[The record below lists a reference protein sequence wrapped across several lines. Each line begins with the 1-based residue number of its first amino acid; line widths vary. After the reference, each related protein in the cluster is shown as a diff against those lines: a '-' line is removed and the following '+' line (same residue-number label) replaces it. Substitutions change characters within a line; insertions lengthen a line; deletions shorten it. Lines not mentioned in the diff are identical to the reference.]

1 MKKWMV
7 VILLIAALGGA
18 LYGIYAFQE
27 KKQESK
33 PVAETNVLNE
43 AKVIELLDNK
53 NIEERQR
60 ILKLAAKSPDQVI
73 ALNSLILKLTYSKEL
88 KRKELDEL
96 VKLQRSQF
104 SPELLERNE
113 ETDQQ
118 LKVWMETERQ
128 KNQKIKVVDFK
139 ALAPYNM
146 EKVKYDGIARQTVRV
161 SVVFYTNVRGNN
173 YYIDYLLYEDDQKQW
188 KIAGWAKGEEFLVT
202 E

>member
-7 VILLIAALGGA
+7 VILLIAALGGV

-33 PVAETNVLNE
+33 PAAETNVLNE

>member
-7 VILLIAALGGA
+7 VILLIAALGGV

-33 PVAETNVLNE
+33 PAAETNVLNE

-104 SPELLERNE
+104 TPELLERNE

-161 SVVFYTNVRGNN
+161 SVVFYTNIRGNN

>member
-1 MKKWMV
+1 MKKWIV
-7 VILLIAALGGA
+7 VILLIAALGGV
-18 LYGIYAFQE
+18 LYGIYVFQQ

-33 PVAETNVLNE
+33 PTEETNVLNE
-43 AKVIELLDNK
+43 AKVIELLDSK
-53 NIEERQR
+53 NTEERQR

-73 ALNSLILKLTYSKEL
+73 ALNSLILKLTYSKEW

-104 SPELLERNE
+104 TPELLEKNG
-113 ETDQQ
+113 ETEQQ

>member
-1 MKKWMV
+1 MKKWIV
-7 VILLIAALGGA
+7 VILLIAVLGGA

-33 PVAETNVLNE
+33 PVAETNALNE
-43 AKVIELLDNK
+43 AKVIELLDDK
-53 NIEERQR
+53 NAAERQR
-60 ILKLAAKSPDQVI
+60 ILQLAAKSPDQVI
-73 ALNSLILKLTYSKEL
+73 ALNSLILKITYSRDLKKE
-88 KRKELDEL
+88 EMDEL
-96 VKLQRSQF
+96 IKLQRSQF
-104 SPELLERNE
+104 SPELLEKNE
-113 ETDQQ
+113 EESQQ
-118 LKVWMETERQ
+118 LKVWAEVERQ
-128 KNQKIKVVDFK
+128 RNQKVKIVDFK

>member
-1 MKKWMV
+1 MKKWIV
-7 VILLIAALGGA
+7 VILLIAALGGV
-18 LYGIYAFQE
+18 LYGIYAFQQ

-33 PVAETNVLNE
+33 PTEETNVLNE
-43 AKVIELLDNK
+43 AKVIELLDSK
-53 NIEERQR
+53 NTEERQR

-73 ALNSLILKLTYSKEL
+73 ALNSLILKLTYSKEW

-104 SPELLERNE
+104 TPELLEKNG
-113 ETDQQ
+113 ETEQQ

-146 EKVKYDGIARQTVRV
+146 EKVKYDGIARPTVRV

>member
-1 MKKWMV
+1 MKKWIV
-7 VILLIAALGGA
+7 VILLIAALGGV
-18 LYGIYAFQE
+18 LYGIYALQE

-33 PVAETNVLNE
+33 PAAETNVLNE

>member
-1 MKKWMV
+1 MKKWIV
-7 VILLIAALGGA
+7 VILLIAALGGV

-33 PVAETNVLNE
+33 PAAETNVLNE

-73 ALNSLILKLTYSKEL
+73 ALNSLILKLTYNKEL

-104 SPELLERNE
+104 TPELLEKNE

-146 EKVKYDGIARQTVRV
+146 EKVKYDGIARPTVRV

>member
-1 MKKWMV
+1 MKKWIV
-7 VILLIAALGGA
+7 VILLIAVLGGA

-33 PVAETNVLNE
+33 PTEETNVLNE
-43 AKVIELLDNK
+43 AKVIELLDSK
-53 NIEERQR
+53 NTEERQR

-73 ALNSLILKLTYSKEL
+73 ALNSLILKLTYSKEW

-104 SPELLERNE
+104 TPELLEKNG
-113 ETDQQ
+113 ETEQQ

>member
-1 MKKWMV
+1 MKKWIV
-7 VILLIAALGGA
+7 VILLIAALGGV

-33 PVAETNVLNE
+33 PAAETNVLNE

>member
-1 MKKWMV
+1 MKKWIV
-7 VILLIAALGGA
+7 VILLIAALGGV

-33 PVAETNVLNE
+33 PAAETNVLNE

-73 ALNSLILKLTYSKEL
+73 ALNSLILKLTYSKEW

-104 SPELLERNE
+104 TPELLEKNG
-113 ETDQQ
+113 ETEQQ

>member
-1 MKKWMV
+1 
-7 VILLIAALGGA
+7 
-18 LYGIYAFQE
+18 
-27 KKQESK
+27 
-33 PVAETNVLNE
+33 
-43 AKVIELLDNK
+43 
-53 NIEERQR
+53 
-60 ILKLAAKSPDQVI
+60 
-73 ALNSLILKLTYSKEL
+73 
-88 KRKELDEL
+88 
-96 VKLQRSQF
+96 
-104 SPELLERNE
+104 
-113 ETDQQ
+113 
-118 LKVWMETERQ
+118 METERQ

>member
-33 PVAETNVLNE
+33 PAAETNVLNE

-146 EKVKYDGIARQTVRV
+146 EKVKYDGIARPTVRV

>member
-1 MKKWMV
+1 MKKWIV
-7 VILLIAALGGA
+7 VILLIAALGGV

-33 PVAETNVLNE
+33 PAAGTNVLNE